1 MFKKISEILF
11 LFIFGIA
18 GGIFADQI
26 LWPYFVE
33 KPLFSEYRLEQTPI
47 YVTERKEITVTEN
60 TALQSAIE
68 RVENTIVGVRT
79 QTVDGIILQG
89 SGLIVTSDGLFVTLN
104 DLVPKG
110 SVFSFFVDEELAD
123 FQILKRD
130 VKENLALIKVEKSNL
145 PTLSFADFGKIKLG
159 QRVFLMGIVFE
170 KAGLKKTVNQGIV
183 KSFDDNLI
191 ETNIFEQN
199 TLAGSPLFDIHANIV
214 GLNQIN
220 KDGKVFSIPVSKI
233 KEFIGL

>member
-1 MFKKISEILF
+1 MSKKISKILF

-47 YVTERKEITVTEN
+47 YVTEIKEITVTEN

-79 QTVDGIILQG
+79 QTVDGIVLEG
-89 SGLIVTSDGLFVTLN
+89 SGLIVTSDGFFVTLN

-110 SVFSFFVDEELAD
+110 SVFSFFVDEALAD

-130 VKENLALIKVEKSNL
+130 AKENLALVKVEKSNL

-199 TLAGSPLFDIHANIV
+199 TLAGSPLFDINANIV

-220 KDGKVFSIPVSKI
+220 KDGKVVSIPVSKI

>member
-1 MFKKISEILF
+1 MFKKISKILF
-11 LFIFGIA
+11 IFIFGIA

-26 LWPYFVE
+26 LWPYFIE

-47 YVTERKEITVTEN
+47 YVTEIKQITVTEN
-60 TALQSAIE
+60 TALQDAIE
-68 RVENTIVGVRT
+68 RVENTIVGVST
-79 QTVDGIILQG
+79 QTVGGIILQG
-89 SGLIVTSDGLFVTLN
+89 SGIIVTSDGLFVTLN

-130 VKENLALIKVEKSNL
+130 AKENLALIKVEKSNL
-145 PTLSFADFGKIKLG
+145 PTLSFADFEKIKLG
-159 QRVFLMGIVFE
+159 QRVFLIGIVFE
-170 KAGLKKTVNQGIV
+170 KAGIGKTVNQGII
-183 KSFDDNLI
+183 KSFNDNLI

>member
-1 MFKKISEILF
+1 MLKKISQILL

-47 YVTERKEITVTEN
+47 YVTEIKEITVTEN
-60 TALQSAIE
+60 TALQDAIE

-89 SGLIVTSDGLFVTLN
+89 SGLVVTSDGLFVTLN

-130 VKENLALIKVEKSNL
+130 AEENLALVKVEKSNL

-170 KAGLKKTVNQGIV
+170 KAGLKKTVNQGII

-220 KDGKVFSIPVSKI
+220 KDGKVVSIPVSKI

>member
-1 MFKKISEILF
+1 MLQKISKILF

-47 YVTERKEITVTEN
+47 YVTEIKQITVTEN
-60 TALQSAIE
+60 IALQDAIE
-68 RVENTIVGVRT
+68 RVENTIIGVST
-79 QTVDGIILQG
+79 QTIDGIILQG

-104 DLVPKG
+104 DLVPRG
-110 SVFSFFVDEELAD
+110 SVFSFFVDEELVD

-130 VKENLALIKVEKSNL
+130 AEENLALVKVEKSNL
-145 PTLSFADFGKIKLG
+145 PTLGFADFEKIKLG

-170 KAGLKKTVNQGIV
+170 KAGLKKTVNQGII

-191 ETNIFEQN
+191 KTNIFEEN
-199 TLAGSPLFDIHANIV
+199 VLTGSPLFDIHANIV
-214 GLNQIN
+214 GLNQVN
-220 KDGKVFSIPVSKI
+220 KDGRVVSIPVSKI

>member
-1 MFKKISEILF
+1 MFKKISKILF

-47 YVTERKEITVTEN
+47 YVTEIKEITVTEN
-60 TALQSAIE
+60 TALQDAIE
-68 RVENTIVGVRT
+68 RVENTIVGVST
-79 QTVDGIILQG
+79 QTLGGIILQG

-110 SVFSFFVDEELAD
+110 SVFSFFVDEELVN

-130 VKENLALIKVEKSNL
+130 EEENLALVKVEKSNL

-170 KAGLKKTVNQGIV
+170 KAGIGKTVNQGII
-183 KSFDDNLI
+183 KSFNDNLI

-199 TLAGSPLFDIHANIV
+199 TLAGSPLFDIYANIV

-220 KDGKVFSIPVSKI
+220 KDGKVVSIPVSKI

>member
-1 MFKKISEILF
+1 MLKKISQILF

-47 YVTERKEITVTEN
+47 YVTEIKEITVTEN
-60 TALQSAIE
+60 IALEDAIK
-68 RVENTIVGVRT
+68 RVENTIVGVST
-79 QTVDGIILQG
+79 QRVDGIILQG

-104 DLVPKG
+104 DLIPRG
-110 SVFSFFVDEELAD
+110 SVFSFFVDNELVD

-130 VKENLALIKVEKSNL
+130 AEKNLALVKVEKSNL
-145 PTLSFADFGKIKLG
+145 STLGFADFGKIKLG

-170 KAGLKKTVNQGIV
+170 KAELKKTVNQGII

-191 ETNIFEQN
+191 ETNIFEEN
-199 TLAGSPLFDIHANIV
+199 ILAGSPLFDIYANIV
-214 GLNQIN
+214 GLNQIDKN
-220 KDGKVFSIPVSKI
+220 GKVISIPISI
-233 KEFIGL
+233 IREFIGF

>member
-60 TALQSAIE
+60 TALQDAVE
-68 RVENTIVGVRT
+68 KVENTIVGVRT
-79 QTVDGIILQG
+79 KTVDGIILQG
-89 SGLIVTSDGLFVTLN
+89 SGLIVTSDGLFITLN
-104 DLVPKG
+104 DLVPRG
-110 SVFSFFVDEELAD
+110 SVFSFFVDGELAD

-130 VKENLALIKVEKSNL
+130 AEENLALVKVEKSNL
-145 PTLSFADFGKIKLG
+145 PTLSFTDFGKIKLG

-183 KSFDDNLI
+183 KSFYDNLI

-199 TLAGSPLFDIHANIV
+199 TLAGSPLFDINANII

-220 KDGKVFSIPVSKI
+220 KDGKVVSIPVNKI

>member
-1 MFKKISEILF
+1 MFKKISQILF

-47 YVTERKEITVTEN
+47 YVTEIKEITVTEN
-60 TALQSAIE
+60 IALEDAIE
-68 RVENTIVGVRT
+68 KVENTIVGVST
-79 QTVDGIILQG
+79 QRVDGIVLQG
-89 SGLIVTSDGLFVTLN
+89 SGFIVTSDGLFVTLN
-104 DLVPKG
+104 DLIPRG
-110 SVFSFFVDEELAD
+110 SVFSFFVDNELVD

-130 VKENLALIKVEKSNL
+130 AEKNLALVKVEKSNL
-145 PTLSFADFGKIKLG
+145 STFGFADFGKIKLG

-170 KAGLKKTVNQGIV
+170 KAELKKTVNQGII

-191 ETNIFEQN
+191 ETNIFEEN
-199 TLAGSPLFDIHANIV
+199 ILAGSPLFDIYANIV
-214 GLNQIN
+214 GLNQIDKN
-220 KDGKVFSIPVSKI
+220 GKVISIPISI
-233 KEFIGL
+233 IREFIGF

>member
-1 MFKKISEILF
+1 MLKKISKILL

-47 YVTERKEITVTEN
+47 YVTEIKQITVTEN
-60 TALQSAIE
+60 TALQDAIE

-79 QTVDGIILQG
+79 KTVDGIILQG

-110 SVFSFFVDEELAD
+110 SVFSFFVDGELAD

-130 VKENLALIKVEKSNL
+130 AKENLALVKVEKSNL

-170 KAGLKKTVNQGIV
+170 KAGPKKTVNQGII

-220 KDGKVFSIPVSKI
+220 KDGKVVSIPVSKI

>member
-1 MFKKISEILF
+1 MFKKIYKILF

-47 YVTERKEITVTEN
+47 YVTEIKEITVTEN
-60 TALQSAIE
+60 TALQDAIE

-199 TLAGSPLFDIHANIV
+199 TLAGSPLFDIYANIV

-220 KDGKVFSIPVSKI
+220 KDGKVVSIPVSKI